1 MPDLPRGLST
11 PHTTLSA
18 LWVGLISGIAQPKS
32 LLVSLL
38 TLKCVE
44 ALFLSWESRADVDDN
59 PSGVGATFASG
70 PSQCSAMPVPMQVPV
85 QVVTELQLTRPPAP
99 SRVSR
104 ERGFNSLALNVTLI
118 KLSLDRSYRQQRTTS
133 IFVSRDQKV
142 DQIKGC

>member
-32 LLVSLL
+32 WLVSLL

-85 QVVTELQLTRPPAP
+85 QVNCSP
-99 SRVSR
+99 SAS
-104 ERGFNSLALNVTLI
+104 G
-118 KLSLDRSYRQQRTTS
+118 DRIAANASAGA
-133 IFVSRDQKV
+133 I
-142 DQIKGC
+142 